1 MTIKFTELI
10 DYNDY
15 LENEGPV
22 FIVYNKPK
30 HNTGI
35 IQVTDPL
42 LISNWSKSMD
52 EYLEINKEQ
61 IRRMYGVKKIR
72 RLDK

>member
-22 FIVYNKPK
+22 LIVHKKPK
-30 HNTGI
+30 RNTGI

-42 LISNWSKSMD
+42 VISNWSKSMD
-52 EYLEINKEQ
+52 EYLEINNEQ
-61 IRRMYGVKKIR
+61 IKRMYRVKKIR
-72 RLDK
+72 RLYK